1 MKRIQSEEQV
11 PGLVRDEATGLLAYD
26 SGAAPGSVDTVS
38 WIDRDR
44 ERRMRYV
51 SGEVDEP

>member
-11 PGLVRDEATGLLAYD
+11 PGLVTDEAIGLLVYD
-26 SGAAPGSVDTVS
+26 SGAAPGSVDTVG

-51 SGEVDEP
+51 SGEGDEP